1 MNRIEKN
8 SGSTRQAL
16 LSELKTNGP
25 QDAESLS
32 QAFNLT
38 AMAVRQHLYAL
49 QEQGDVEHVAVRQTV
64 GRPKKKWGL
73 TEQANVH
80 FANSHAALAVDL
92 IDAMKRTFG
101 EAGLDQLVKARTI
114 DQIKLYREELGPQ
127 TSLMGRLTALADI
140 RTREGYMAAV
150 CEGEQAGEFLFIEN
164 HCPICEAARSCTNL
178 CASELEVFGAVLGDY
193 VSIQRQDHILQGAR
207 RCVYLC
213 QETS

>member
-1 MNRIEKN
+1 MNKIDKN
-8 SGSTRQAL
+8 TGSTRQAL

-25 QDAESLS
+25 QDAESLA
-32 QAFNLT
+32 QVFNLT

-49 QEQGDVEHVAVRQTV
+49 QEQGDVEHIAVRQSV

-73 TEQANVH
+73 TEQANAY
-80 FANSHAALAVDL
+80 FTNSHAALAVDL

-101 EAGLDQLVKARTI
+101 EAGLDQLVKARTL
-114 DQIKLYREELGPQ
+114 DQIKLYREELEDQ
-127 TSLMGRLTALADI
+127 TSLQDKLVALADI

-150 CEGEQAGEFLFIEN
+150 CEGERAGEFLLIEN

-178 CASELEVFGAVLGDY
+178 CASELEVFGAVLGGH
-193 VSIQRQDHILQGAR
+193 VSVQRQDHILHGAR

-213 QETS
+213 QEIS